1 MLPEERDAGYLWR
14 MRREARDAALLAED
28 LTLDELKSSMRDQRA
43 IAHAVEQLGEAA
55 ARVSPE
61 FCTRHPEI
69 PWRQIV
75 GARNRLAHDY
85 ERIDWDIIWKIVRES
100 IPGLLDSL
108 DAIIPPTPE
117 E

>member
-1 MLPEERDAGYLWR
+1 MLPEERDAGFLWR
-14 MRREARDAALLAED
+14 MRRVATDAALLAQN

-61 FCTRHPEI
+61 FCDEHPEI

-75 GARNRLAHDY
+75 GARNRLAHEY
-85 ERIDWDIIWKIVRES
+85 ERIDWNIIWKILHDS
-100 IPGLLDSL
+100 IPTLLESL
-108 DAIIPPTPE
+108 DAIIPPTPGD
-117 E
+117 